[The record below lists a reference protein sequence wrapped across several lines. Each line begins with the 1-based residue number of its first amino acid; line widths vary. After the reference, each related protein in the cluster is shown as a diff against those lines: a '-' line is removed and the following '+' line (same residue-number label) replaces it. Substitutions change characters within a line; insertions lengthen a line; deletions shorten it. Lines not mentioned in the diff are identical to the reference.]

1 MAAGGKTVGSQNR
14 LARAIAEDPK
24 KAVFLSALVVVMLVL
39 WGRAMFKGGGSP
51 SSAVAADAA
60 SAAQGKSASLGAAA
74 SERSDRIRAEL
85 NEWLHGDIAPVSRNL
100 FAVKL
105 DYFQQDVSGR
115 GGQTLRAPDGNGFWD
130 KLAKSMTDQ
139 ADQKEEQRI
148 LVENLRL
155 QAAQL
160 RLQTTM
166 MGPKPKAL
174 VNDSLV
180 GEGDVVAK
188 SEFRVLKIEPRRI
201 IVERKGIK
209 LAIEMK

>member
-1 MAAGGKTVGSQNR
+1 MQGKTHASRYQNR
-14 LARAIAEDPK
+14 LSRAIAQDPK
-24 KAVFLSALVVVMLVL
+24 KAAVLSVLVVVMLVM
-39 WGRAMFKGGGSP
+39 WGRAMFKGGAGP
-51 SSAVAADAA
+51 AAAVAAA
-60 SAAQGKSASLGAAA
+60 SDQSKDVSVEAQTM
-74 SERSDRIRAEL
+74 RNDRIRSEL
-85 NEWLHGDIAPVSRNL
+85 NTWLASEAPPVNRNL
-100 FAVKL
+100 FAVKF
-105 DYFQQDVSGR
+105 DYFQQDASGR
-115 GGQTLRAPDGNGFWD
+115 AGQTLRAPEGDGFWD

-139 ADQKEEQRI
+139 ADQKQEQRI

-166 MGPKPKAL
+166 MGASPKAL
-174 VNDSLV
+174 INDSLV